1 MAVYQVLRREEL
13 PEGTM
18 RKVVAGGKEILL
30 ARVEDSYYAVENKCP
45 HLGGDLS
52 RGTLEG
58 EAVTCPL
65 HGSQFNLTNGKVI
78 RWTRWTGL
86 AAKLNRRVRTPRS
99 LNVYRIITEDNAIS
113 VDV

>member
-1 MAVYQVLRREEL
+1 MPVYQVLKPEEL

-30 ARVEDSYYAVENKCP
+30 ARVEDSYYAVENRCP

-58 EAVTCPL
+58 VVITCPR
-65 HGSQFNLTNGKVI
+65 HGSRFNLGNGKVVQ
-78 RWTRWTGL
+78 WTSWTGL
-86 AAKLNRRVRTPRS
+86 ASKLNRKVRPPRP
-99 LNVYRIITEDNAIS
+99 LKVYRASVKDDKIS
-113 VDV
+113 VKI